1 MSVALSNYAASGL
14 GENTAYLE
22 LCGHG
27 EITHWKETKGN
38 DYFSDSGVHYYPD
51 FRKEDIPILLNL
63 EYERIIMDFGD
74 AYVSFREEILRC
86 DRKVFLLNL
95 NPWQKFAAEKMAD
108 TIQNKNWG
116 GIQPLY
122 ASVNAQKDVKEE
134 MEKKYKIQVT
144 DIFSIPNPKRIRTE
158 SFSCMDFILGYSNAN
173 TKRRKS
179 LLSIRR
185 KA

>member
-1 MSVALSNYAASGL
+1 MANYAASGL
-14 GENTAYLE
+14 GEKTACLE
-22 LCGHG
+22 LNGHG
-27 EITHWKETKGN
+27 ELSHWKEYNCKG
-38 DYFSDSGVHYYPD
+38 YFSDFGVHYYPE
-51 FRKEDIPILLNL
+51 FKQEQIPVFTTRN
-63 EYERIIMDFGD
+63 YQKVIMDFGD